1 MQSHHD
7 SGPDCGFPH
16 GDARLDSRICIPLP
30 KPGEAGDSQER
41 SAREV
46 LHARA
51 LSIIAS
57 QTPLDLRTSS
67 TASRIAP

>member
-30 KPGEAGDSQER
+30 SQGKLGTGKNEATGRCFMHEPYR
-41 SAREV
+41 SSLPRH
-46 LHARA
+46 LW
-51 LSIIAS
+51 I
-57 QTPLDLRTSS
+57 
-67 TASRIAP
+67 